1 MSDLPPIRN
10 GEQKPVTKYD
20 RDPESHYQRAMRKN
34 TIDLTDHICKQV
46 TFAERGIIFLL
57 FFDVFANSFK
67 VFHFS

>member
-20 RDPESHYQRAMRKN
+20 RDPESHYPRAMRKN

-46 TFAERGIIFLL
+46 TFVERGS
-57 FFDVFANSFK
+57 FFYCLC
-67 VFHFS
+67 

>member
-1 MSDLPPIRN
+1 MSDLPLIRN

-46 TFAERGIIFLL
+46 TFVERGS
-57 FFDVFANSFK
+57 FFYCLC
-67 VFHFS
+67 